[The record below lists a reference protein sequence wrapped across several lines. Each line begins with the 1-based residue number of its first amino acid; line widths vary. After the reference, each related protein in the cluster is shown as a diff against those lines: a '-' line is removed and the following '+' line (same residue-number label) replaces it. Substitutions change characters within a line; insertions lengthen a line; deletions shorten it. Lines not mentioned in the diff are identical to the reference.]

1 MNRLIKVAAF
11 AIVALLLMFSFAS
24 AQEDEGTADAEGFA
38 GLSEGSNISVA
49 ASTPVTA
56 TLQLQIDGRVVNV
69 VVPGLLTID
78 AQAALDADALAAGT
92 VMPGKRIGGL
102 TWEIE
107 SILNAGSE
115 IEAKYGDP
123 LQSETGEFVIVT
135 AKATNIGQVQY
146 DMTWN
151 VDVNAIDK
159 DGITYEKHDRGFGVV
174 QSCDSVNPGLTVR
187 CQYLF
192 EVPTGTEIVG
202 LDVGAKEYGTVYA
215 PPEE

>member
-1 MNRLIKVAAF
+1 MNRMIKVAALV
-11 AIVALLLMFSFAS
+11 IVALLLMSSFAS
-24 AQEDEGTADAEGFA
+24 AQEDEGAGAEG
-38 GLSEGSNISVA
+38 LTEGSNISVT

-56 TLQLQIDGRVVNV
+56 TLQLQIDGKVVNV
-69 VVPGLLTID
+69 VVPGLLKID
-78 AQAALDADALAAGT
+78 AQAALDSDAVAAGV

-107 SILNAGSE
+107 SILNAGNE
-115 IEAKYGDP
+115 IEAKYSDP

-135 AKATNIGQVQY
+135 AKATNIGQSEY

-151 VDVNAIDK
+151 TEVNAIDK
-159 DGITYEKHDRGFGVV
+159 DGIAYKKHDRGFGYVE
-174 QSCDSVNPGLTVR
+174 SCSSVNPGLTVR

-202 LDVGAKEYGTVYA
+202 LDVSAKEFGTVYA
-215 PPEE
+215 PSQE